1 MKRTVTL
8 ISLLLLASAFVLPAQ
23 DKTYY
28 VSPDGNDAASGLS
41 VKEAWKSIAKI
52 NSVTFQPGDKILLQS
67 GRTFPGQIILKGSGT
82 PEKPILLSSFGGT
95 VRPVIDMGREDGNAI
110 TLTDASGWE
119 IIGLEITSGYVP
131 EVGVG
136 RSGIVVNASGAGVAY
151 KHLVIKDNYIHD
163 VWGQMGGTRGRNAAI
178 SVSVSGPRRTPG
190 TTPQAAVEP
199 TTFDDVLIEGNRIER
214 VDKVGITTS
223 GLGGLRVRRNW
234 MDNLGGDG
242 IIVSGSVRALIEFN
256 EIHRSCMRSGMLDLP
271 GDTAWNEGR
280 DGWWP
285 HTAACWIIRCE
296 ETIMQ
301 FNEVYDTGRQIRNG
315 DGFAYDFDFYCKNC
329 LCQYNYSK
337 ENHGF
342 LLLMYD
348 IFQNTARYNISEND
362 KTHLVQMQG
371 SLKNDSNFLYNNVF
385 YVDHGTLDLDFFRG
399 DFAESAKD
407 INDLGAH
414 FYNNIFYAAGQ
425 GRFRWEYSTGLA
437 WERTFDGS
445 LRPSLP
451 AGSIFLHN
459 CYFGP
464 WLGGMPDDP
473 EALVADPK
481 FVAPGTG
488 GTGLGTLGGYML
500 RPDSPCINTGMY
512 VPNAGDRDFF
522 GGALVDG
529 HPDFGA
535 FEAVGTGVFA
545 DKADLAAR
553 DKAAADAASVAW
565 SKWCFPLGL
574 PVEPANAVTVRLYR
588 PVEEGVGGTLTW
600 ENPKGGKPVV
610 VQLDKLKDRS
620 VITLPLKSDAQTLL
634 SSKVKVH
641 LQKGSFTEDF
651 EIPFSEKPAT
661 RR

>member
-1 MKRTVTL
+1 MKRIVLL
-8 ISLLLLASAFVLPAQ
+8 ISLLLLSAGLYAQ
-23 DKTYY
+23 QKTYY
-28 VSPDGNDAASGLS
+28 VSPSGNDAASGLS
-41 VKEAWKSIAKI
+41 VKDAWKSIDKI
-52 NSVTFQPGDKILLQS
+52 NSVTFQPGDKILLES
-67 GRTFPGQIILKGSGT
+67 GKTFPGQMVLKGSGT
-82 PEKPILLSSFGGT
+82 PENPILLSSFGGPE
-95 VRPVIDMGREDGNAI
+95 RPVIDMGREDGNAI

-119 IIGLEITSGYVP
+119 IIGLEITSGFPP

-136 RSGIVVNASGAGVAY
+136 RSGIVVNATGEGVAY

-163 VWGQMGGTRGRNAAI
+163 VWGQMGGTRTRNTAI
-178 SVSVSGPRRTPG
+178 SVSVGGPRRAPG
-190 TTPQAAVEP
+190 TAQTPYVAP
-199 TTFDDVLIEGNRIER
+199 TFDDVLIEGNRIER

-223 GLGGLRVRRNW
+223 GIDGVRVRRNW

-242 IIVSGSVRALIEFN
+242 IIVSGSYRGLIEFN
-256 EIHRSCMRSGMLDLP
+256 EIHRSCMRSGTLDLP
-271 GDTAWNEGR
+271 GDTAWNEGK

-399 DFAESAKD
+399 DFADRAKD
-407 INDLGAH
+407 VNDLGAH

-425 GRFRWEYSTGLA
+425 GRFRWEYSTGFA
-437 WERTFDGS
+437 WDRSFDS
-445 LRPSLP
+445 KTRPTTLP

-464 WLGGMPDDP
+464 WLDGMPDDP

-488 GTGLGTLGGYML
+488 GNGLNTLCGYML

-512 VPNAGDRDFF
+512 VPNAGTRDFF
-522 GGALVDG
+522 GNALEDG

-545 DKADLAAR
+545 DTADLAAQ
-553 DKAAADAASVAW
+553 DKDASDASSVAW

-574 PVEPANAVTVRLYR
+574 PVDKTDAVPVKLYR
-588 PVEEGVGGTLTW
+588 PLEDGVTGTVTW
-600 ENPKGGKPVV
+600 VNPKGGKPVTID
-610 VQLDKLKDRS
+610 L
-620 VITLPLKSDAQTLL
+620 
-634 SSKVKVH
+634 SKVKDRGAFSLPVKSDRET
-641 LQKGSFTEDF
+641 LLASTVKVELKKGKFTESF
-651 EIPFSEKPAT
+651 EIPFAEKPAT